1 MMFRNERIM
10 IVNSFKQRAQMDVDH
25 PCKLAREEV
34 SDRFPMSA
42 SLGVEGQ
49 L

>member
-1 MMFRNERIM
+1 M
-10 IVNSFKQRAQMDVDH
+10 IVNSFKQWAQMGVDH
-25 PCKLAREEV
+25 FCKLAREEV
-34 SDRFPMSA
+34 SDRFPISA